1 MNNDDYSFGSWIW
14 NLIGTWW
21 RWVCLLH
28 VASAAWMDCMGQ
40 LKIHFQDGALAWLG
54 SWCWLPG
61 RAQLVLLVRG
71 LGSPPL
77 GHLHVATWAFSQGD
91 AWIQETW
98 VEVTSV
104 IFYWSSQLLS
114 PAQIQR
120 EVGGVRLHLS
130 MGRVSESLPWVKT
143 GWGGTN
149 NGLSSSFILT
159 DKSNPT
165 VV

>member
-1 MNNDDYSFGSWIW
+1 MNLKFDWDLVEMGMPASCGISCVD
-14 NLIGTWW
+14 G
-21 RWVCLLH
+21 LH
-28 VASAAWMDCMGQ
+28 
-40 LKIHFQDGALAWLG
+40 GAVEDSLPRFTSLAWLG

-104 IFYWSSQLLS
+104 IFY
-114 PAQIQR
+114 
-120 EVGGVRLHLS
+120 
-130 MGRVSESLPWVKT
+130 
-143 GWGGTN
+143 
-149 NGLSSSFILT
+149 
-159 DKSNPT
+159 
-165 VV
+165 